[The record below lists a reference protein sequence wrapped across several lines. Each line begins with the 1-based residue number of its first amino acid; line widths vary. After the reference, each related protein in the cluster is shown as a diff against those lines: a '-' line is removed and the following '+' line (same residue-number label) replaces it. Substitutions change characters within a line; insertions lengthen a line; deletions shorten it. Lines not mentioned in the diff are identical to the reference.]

1 MVQCIKFPGSITTNA
16 KCVTFL
22 YVGFCKKGQLPQNPM
37 VCYLRSA
44 PHYLYGLHQN
54 DWTPKM
60 DQKWLVTDP
69 ADPTVTSHLHS
80 NTRYCV
86 TLKTCRT
93 CRIMRLQWLQCAPGV
108 ECNGWSQPF
117 RPSIHILSRPQTTMA
132 KATAKSNCADWYYLI
147 DVNVRFIETVE
158 TGISWKSWFPIGMR
172 TSFFGGKDFEDLA
185 CKMLRISSNVG
196 NVGPLKTHSLLHT
209 AQDNKKSQANQKT
222 VRTRMVEYSMQLQH
236 LTVYCCQ

>member
-1 MVQCIKFPGSITTNA
+1 MCDLSVRGLLQERAITPKSNGLLPSECTPLPIWVASKWLN
-16 KCVTFL
+16 
-22 YVGFCKKGQLPQNPM
+22 PQNGSK
-37 VCYLRSA
+37 VAGFRS
-44 PHYLYGLHQN
+44 
-54 DWTPKM
+54 
-60 DQKWLVTDP
+60 DP
-69 ADPTVTSHLHS
+69 TDPTVTSHLHS

-117 RPSIHILSRPQTTMA
+117 PPSIHILSRPQTTMA
-132 KATAKSNCADWYYLI
+132 KATSKSNCADWYYLI

-158 TGISWKSWFPIGMR
+158 TGISWKSWFPIGIR

-209 AQDNKKSQANQKT
+209 AQDNKKSQSNQ
-222 VRTRMVEYSMQLQH
+222 RL
-236 LTVYCCQ
+236 